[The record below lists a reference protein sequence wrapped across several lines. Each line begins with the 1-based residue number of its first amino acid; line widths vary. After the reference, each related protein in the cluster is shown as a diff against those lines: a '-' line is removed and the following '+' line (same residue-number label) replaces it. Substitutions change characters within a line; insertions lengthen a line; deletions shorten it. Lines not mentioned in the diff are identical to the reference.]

1 MVIETVFRSEDLP
14 AADRF
19 SCWRERLGGT
29 HAPVELHSDY
39 AADYQAYQR
48 ILELGAVQ
56 VWPTTYQPLRY
67 SRTAKLIRQS
77 DPEQYHIALPLRGT
91 NRVTRADQESTYGP
105 YDCMFTTARSP
116 LNFTRPATEDFSQE
130 WG

>member
-19 SCWRERLGGT
+19 SCWRERICHT

-48 ILELGAVQ
+48 ILELGAIQ
-56 VWPTTYQPLRY
+56 VWPTTYQPVRY
-67 SRTAKLIRQS
+67 SRTSKHLPPPDTRQ
-77 DPEQYHIALPLRGT
+77 D
-91 NRVTRADQESTYGP
+91 
-105 YDCMFTTARSP
+105 
-116 LNFTRPATEDFSQE
+116 
-130 WG
+130 